1 MGQRRFPPLTPDE
14 VEAILR
20 ARGFEKK
27 RQEGSYAQWERAADG
42 RRLRSIVT
50 VDVSRA
56 ECREDLMKSMI
67 RQSNL
72 TRDQFYSATKRTARK
87 ANVGFCATL
96 EAGA

>member
-20 ARGFEKK
+20 ACGFEKK
-27 RQEGSYAQWERAADG
+27 RQEGSHAQWERAADG

-50 VDVSRA
+50 VDVPRA
-56 ECREDLMKSMI
+56 EVREDLMKSMI

-72 TRDQFYSATKRTARK
+72 TREEFYSATKRTARK
-87 ANVGFCATL
+87 ASVGFSARL
-96 EAGA
+96 ELGA

>member
-1 MGQRRFPPLTPDE
+1 MGQGRFPPLTPGE

-27 RQEGSYAQWERAADG
+27 RQEGSHAQWARAADG

-56 ECREDLMKSMI
+56 EFREDLMKSMI
-67 RQSNL
+67 RQSNP
-72 TRDQFYSATKRTARK
+72 TREEFYSATKRTARK
-87 ANVGFCATL
+87 ASVGFSAKL